1 MSKPVT
7 STTLRAVVATRYVMP
22 LREGGSM
29 PALVEGDDGR
39 LYVAKLR
46 GAGQGTRA
54 LIAELVAGELARALG
69 LPVPELV
76 LVELAAPL
84 GRAEPDSEVR
94 ELLLGSVGS
103 NAALAYLPAAL
114 GFDAAARNALPGA
127 FASLVV
133 ALDAFTMNV
142 DRTAR
147 NPNLLWSGGALWLI
161 DHGAALYWHHDW
173 NGSTVGSD
181 RPFPL
186 VRDHVLLRGADT
198 LAAAG
203 STLRMRLDA
212 RAGARPRSRRLVPAF
227 PRAAD
232 RGRAPRGLRG
242 VPERAARVDRCLHR
256 GGDPCP
262 RPPLATPSCASC
274 RASSAR
280 NSSTRA

>member
-39 LYVAKLR
+39 LYVTKLR

-54 LIAELVAGELARALG
+54 LVAEVVAGELARALG

-76 LVELAAPL
+76 LMELAAPL

-94 ELLLGSVGS
+94 ELLLGSVGR
-103 NAALAYLPAAL
+103 NAALAHLPAAL
-114 GFDAAARNALPGA
+114 GFDAAARSALPGA

-173 NGSTVGSD
+173 NGSTAGSD

-186 VRDHVLLRGADT
+186 VRDHVLLPCADT
-198 LAAAG
+198 LPAAG
-203 STLRMRLDA
+203 STLRVRLDDATLERVLGLVPDDWFPPSPELPTASAHRAAYAAYLRARRASTDVFIEEATRA
-212 RAGARPRSRRLVPAF
+212 RARL
-227 PRAAD
+227 
-232 RGRAPRGLRG
+232 
-242 VPERAARVDRCLHR
+242 
-256 GGDPCP
+256 
-262 RPPLATPSCASC
+262 
-274 RASSAR
+274 
-280 NSSTRA
+280 

>member
-1 MSKPVT
+1 MSKPVA

-39 LYVAKLR
+39 LYVTKLR

-54 LIAELVAGELARALG
+54 LVAELVVGELARALG

-76 LVELAAPL
+76 LMELAAPL

-103 NAALAYLPAAL
+103 NAALAYLPTAL
-114 GFDAAARNALPGA
+114 GFDAAARNPIPGA

-147 NPNLLWSGGALWLI
+147 NPNLLWSGGSLWLI

-173 NGSTVGSD
+173 NGSTAGSD
-181 RPFPL
+181 PPVPL
-186 VRDHVLLRGADT
+186 VRAHLL
-198 LAAAG
+198 L
-203 STLRMRLDA
+203 
-212 RAGARPRSRRLVPAF
+212 
-227 PRAAD
+227 PRAAALPAAGATLGVGLD
-232 RGRAPRGLRG
+232 EPPPRRRRGL
-242 VPERAARVDRCLHR
+242 VAHARV
-256 GGDPCP
+256 
-262 RPPLATPSCASC
+262 PPLPALPTP
-274 RASSAR
+274 RR
-280 NSSTRA
+280 PR